1 MTRLFSPG
9 GMSIPMRE
17 QIKELALDLLI
28 KHGYRGVS
36 FGDLAT
42 ALKTTRA
49 NIHYHFGN
57 KEGLVEEVLEDYVRV
72 TSEQL
77 NQIWTEHGVRFVD
90 KIRATVEYSRR
101 RYMKYNHRR
110 DTGHPWSL
118 IARMRQDGDALT
130 PAGREALQRFGR
142 DLYASIVSAVD
153 EAKAVGD
160 FDDSMPTDYVALQL
174 VAIANSAGPI
184 TQDAHDFQ
192 RLEDLY
198 MGFARIIEHAYGAGG
213 ADARGD
219 RRVRKAMLGRPPAI
233 SRGTT

>member
-1 MTRLFSPG
+1 
-9 GMSIPMRE
+9 MRE
-17 QIKELALDLLI
+17 QIKELSLDLLI
-28 KHGYRGVS
+28 QYGYRGVS

-57 KEGLVEEVLEDYVRV
+57 KESLVEEVLEDYVNV

-77 NQIWTEHGVRFVD
+77 NQLWTERGVLFID

-101 RYMKYNHRR
+101 RYLKYNRR
-110 DTGHPWSL
+110 KDAGHPWSL

-130 PAGREALQRFGR
+130 AVGREALQRFGR
-142 DLYASIVSAVD
+142 NLYASITTAIV
-153 EAKAVGD
+153 EAKAAGE
-160 FDDSMPTDYVALQL
+160 FDSSMPTEDVALQL

-198 MGFARIIEHAYGAGG
+198 MGFARIIQNAYGRRRMRAVRDGV
-213 ADARGD
+213 ARLKTDAVPAAALARKD
-219 RRVRKAMLGRPPAI
+219 RV
-233 SRGTT
+233 SR

>member
-1 MTRLFSPG
+1 
-9 GMSIPMRE
+9 MRE

-42 ALKTTRA
+42 ELKTTRA

-57 KEGLVEEVLEDYVRV
+57 KEGLVEEVLEDYVRI

-77 NQIWTEHGVRFVD
+77 NQIWTERGVPFVD

-101 RYMKYNHRR
+101 RYMKYNNRR

-118 IARMRQDGDALT
+118 IARMRQDSDALT
-130 PAGREALQRFGR
+130 PAGREALLRFGR
-142 DLYASIVSAVD
+142 DLYASIASAVD
-153 EAKAVGD
+153 EAKAAVE
-160 FDDSMPTDYVALQL
+160 FSESMPTDYVALQL

-213 ADARGD
+213 EAARSAA
-219 RRVRKAMLGRPPAI
+219 RRGKAKAAP
-233 SRGTT
+233 SRVTSRATR

>member
-1 MTRLFSPG
+1 
-9 GMSIPMRE
+9 MRE

-28 KHGYRGVS
+28 QHGYRGVS
-36 FGDLAT
+36 FGDLAA

-57 KEGLVEEVLEDYVRV
+57 KERLVEEVLEDYVRI

-77 NQIWTEHGVRFVD
+77 NQVWTEPEVPFVS
-90 KIRATVEYSRR
+90 KIKATVEYSRR
-101 RYMKYNHRR
+101 RYLKFNKRK

-130 PAGREALQRFGR
+130 PAGREALQRFGKN
-142 DLYASIVSAVD
+142 LFASIVAAI
-153 EAKAVGD
+153 EQAKASGE
-160 FDDSMPTDYVALQL
+160 FDASLPTDDVALQL

-198 MGFARIIEHAYGAGG
+198 MGFARIVQHAYGREGPRRPITSHAKPEPSAGVG
-213 ADARGD
+213 GTVAQVRAAR
-219 RRVRKAMLGRPPAI
+219 R
-233 SRGTT
+233 TTR